1 MKRNQGQVVL
11 EYVLLL
17 VISVSFAAL
26 VVRMFASRD
35 IENPGYLVQ
44 KWHDLR
50 RTIGSEV
57 PEKCD
62 VSGGEVNCSKK

>member
-11 EYVLLL
+11 EYILLL

-35 IENPGYLVQ
+35 VENPGFLVQ
-44 KWHDLR
+44 KWDDLR
-50 RTIGSEV
+50 KTIGSEM
-57 PEKCD
+57 PERC
-62 VSGGEVNCSKK
+62 SPTGNEVNCSKK